1 MAMNREYQNRG
12 VMSRSAQSSP
22 QSSRD
27 GDTRQIPIMRTDPN
41 AAAASTT
48 RYADYQGY
56 QGYQGYSESN
66 VADNSHVGNRSHR
79 NERNRER
86 HRQPKH
92 GFLSALLWM
101 ITFVVVGIMIIRQL
115 PASTANSGFM
125 PLIVSFVP
133 WLAIIS
139 VVIALFAFAWHRRL
153 LALVS
158 IICILL
164 QIFWHIGYIK
174 PSTTISQAAQTAVA
188 SATINTTDRYARI
201 MTFNTHI
208 GTANVNQ
215 IVQTVKEQ
223 HVEVLAL
230 QEMSQGFIQR
240 LEAAGIS
247 KLLPYSV
254 IASTK
259 HGDNGGVNGLWTAQA
274 QSDVNSNLIPTEAS
288 SIPAA
293 SITLGT
299 TIVRFGSV
307 HPNSPTRGQQSVWSA
322 GLGTISSLKNYDHT
336 YVLMGDFNSTWDHPS
351 FRSLLGSTFVDSSEQ
366 AGEGFHMTYPANSK
380 IPPLIEID
388 HIVHTSGV
396 KVGDIETVQI
406 SQSDH
411 RALVATLEAS
421 S

>member
-1 MAMNREYQNRG
+1 
-12 VMSRSAQSSP
+12 MSRNARSTQ
-22 QSSRD
+22 D
-27 GDTRQIPIMRTDPN
+27 GDTRQIPIIQTNPEAGEQYVSYAPTN
-41 AAAASTT
+41 QGSSG
-48 RYADYQGY
+48 YADFAGQRGSY
-56 QGYQGYSESN
+56 
-66 VADNSHVGNRSHR
+66 GNRRADEYDSGSR
-79 NERNRER
+79 SVRPRKNRR
-86 HRQPKH
+86 RARH
-92 GFLSALLWM
+92 GFLSLCLWVISAFIM
-101 ITFVVVGIMIIRQL
+101 GIMSIRML
-115 PASTANSGFM
+115 PADLANTGFM

-133 WLAIIS
+133 WLAIASLI
-139 VVIALFAFAWHRRL
+139 ILLFALLWRRRL

-158 IICILL
+158 VVCIVF
-164 QIFWHIGYIK
+164 QIVWHIGYLK
-174 PSTTISQAAQTAVA
+174 PTTTISQAAKTAVA

-201 MTFNTHI
+201 MTFNTHA
-208 GTANVNQ
+208 GTANVNE
-215 IVQTVKEQ
+215 IVQTVKDQ

-230 QEMSQGFIQR
+230 QEMTQGFIQR

-247 KLLPYSV
+247 SVLPYSV

-259 HGDNGGVNGLWTAQA
+259 HGDNGGVNGLWTAEA

-406 SQSDH
+406 SKSDH